1 MSVMEQEAW
10 VEALRKEFP
19 VAQKYAFF
27 DVAYEN
33 CGAAFLRQALE
44 DFFDAKADIYP
55 GIKKAGGAG
64 KGSMIGVIAHAR
76 ELCAQLVGAPSVKN
90 IAFTKNTNEGIN
102 IALHSYAFQKGDTI
116 LTSAT
121 EYSSVLLA
129 CLNMKRFGVSCTV
142 IENHR
147 PFTTAEEYIAAMDE
161 HTRMVVVSFVQ
172 SATGYQLDLKKLST
186 ACRERGAF
194 LIVDAIQA
202 LGLRPVDVKELGI
215 DLLTTSG
222 YKGLL
227 ATEGL
232 GFLYCS
238 DRLLPKLW
246 PAFLADNDAVSID
259 TKTWEAVCLDP
270 MDAQKFE
277 NGTISFPAIYAL
289 EAALRRILEIGTQK
303 IFAHVSRI
311 FEECYQTFQSLGF
324 QIVTPWE
331 PSFRCGSLVVHFGE
345 DNREAVDFLL
355 RNGVFISPAKNGC
368 VRVSIG
374 PWNTQEDVSKLAKA
388 VQQFRQSGS

>member
-1 MSVMEQEAW
+1 MSAVMEEGW
-10 VEALRKEFP
+10 VEELRREFP
-19 VAQKYAFF
+19 VAQNYAFF

-33 CGAAFLRQALE
+33 CGANFLRKALE
-44 DFFDAKADIYP
+44 EFFDAKADIYP
-55 GIKKAGGAG
+55 GIRKAGGAG
-64 KGSMIGVIAHAR
+64 KGTMIGVIAHAR
-76 ELCAQLVGAPSVKN
+76 ELCAQLVGASSVKN

-102 IALHSYAFQKGDTI
+102 IALHSYAFQEEDTI

-129 CLNMKRFGVSCTV
+129 CLNMKRFGVSCKV
-142 IENHR
+142 IENHK

-172 SATGYQLDLKKLST
+172 SATGYQLDLKKLSA

-194 LIVDAIQA
+194 LIVDVIQA
-202 LGLRPVDVKELGI
+202 LGLRPVDVNELGI

-232 GFLYCS
+232 GFLCCS

-246 PAFLADNDAVSID
+246 PAFLADNDAVSINAG
-259 TKTWEAVCLDP
+259 TWEAVCLDP
-270 MDAQKFE
+270 MDARKFE

-289 EAALRRILEIGTQK
+289 EAALSRILAIGVEK
-303 IFAHVSRI
+303 IYAHVSSIWEKAYQFFREEG
-311 FEECYQTFQSLGF
+311 FE
-324 QIVTPWE
+324 IITPWD
-331 PSFRCGSLVVHFGE
+331 PACRCGSLVVYFGD
-345 DNREAVDFLL
+345 DNREAADFLL
-355 RNGVFISPAKNGC
+355 RNGVFLSPAKNGC
-368 VRVSIG
+368 VRVSVG
-374 PWNTQEDVSKLAKA
+374 PWNTTEDVSKLAKA
-388 VQQFRQSGS
+388 VRLYKDSVS